1 MKDKLAIACS
11 SACMI
16 HCLLLPIVIGFSTV
30 GFFGVWLTEE
40 WVHQLMLLPVMLLA
54 ALSLPGAYNKHKNQW
69 PLLLGGLGV
78 SVLLSAFLVAESLET
93 ILTVLG
99 SCLLIIAHLWNRN
112 LSLRFMSNL
121 KGSQVAEQG

>member
-1 MKDKLAIACS
+1 
-11 SACMI
+11 MI